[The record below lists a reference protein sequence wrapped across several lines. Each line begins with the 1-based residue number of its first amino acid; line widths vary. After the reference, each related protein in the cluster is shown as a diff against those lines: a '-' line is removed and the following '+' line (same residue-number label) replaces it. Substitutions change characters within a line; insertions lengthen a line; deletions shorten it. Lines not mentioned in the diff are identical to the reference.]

1 MPTTTPRRSKL
12 LRCIPPAKVLRERLA
27 ETLSEA
33 AQLRE
38 LLSTAERI
46 EAVEQAS
53 TATPT
58 AADCPEVNRD

>member
-1 MPTTTPRRSKL
+1 MATTTPRRSKL

-27 ETLSEA
+27 ETLNEA

-46 EAVEQAS
+46 EAVEQGL
-53 TATPT
+53 TPAHT
-58 AADCPEVNRD
+58 AADRPEVNRD